1 MTAKRW
7 FVTLGGAV
15 LLIAA
20 LICALNVAVDPFG
33 VFGDAFLDWYSFD
46 MTENPRAAKY
56 KWLDMNNE
64 KYDAYV
70 LGSSGASSLSPET
83 LGRYTGL
90 RWYNA
95 FNYGSDMEYT
105 GRLARHII
113 ENYSVEQLV
122 LCLPVSNGA
131 RYAVPAGDITYLPHP
146 ELTGGIASY
155 ARFLFANPGYARD
168 KLTKYASDGYLQAA
182 HDVFDVSA
190 GAYDKSLRDAEP
202 IGELADYLA
211 RYPEFT
217 AGSEYQPAVELTRI
231 GECMDVIREIS
242 ELCERRSIGLTVIV
256 PPMLNAELG
265 RYAEAQVE
273 EFFSE
278 LAGIT
283 YFWDFS
289 ATPVSAD
296 PRYFYDETHFRNAV
310 GEMMLARVFG
320 DASVY
325 APPGFGELVAPDG
338 ASRAAARFAS
348 GGRADPADYTHEL
361 TVYLYHNIVDNADGE
376 ELPPNSTS
384 LSAFEAD
391 MRELTAGGYTAVGI
405 PELIDYVERGA
416 ELPEKPV
423 LITFDDGYM
432 SNYELAFPVLK
443 RMDIKAVIFAIG
455 VSVGRDTY
463 KDTGKP
469 ITPHFGEAEIRE
481 MTASGLISVQSH
493 SYDMHQAE
501 GYDDP
506 LRPGVLRL
514 EGESEDDYIALLRAD
529 FTRSRAELEAVSG
542 ESVSAFAYPYGY
554 SDKLSEVLLRQ
565 LGVKATFSIEPGVNV
580 LVKGLPQ
587 SLYNLKRFAR

>member
-7 FVTLGGAV
+7 FAMLVGTV

-20 LICALNVAVDPFG
+20 LICAFNVAADPFG
-33 VFGDAFLDWYSFD
+33 VFGDVFFGWYSFD

-56 KWLDMNNE
+56 KWLEMNNE

-70 LGSSGASSLSPET
+70 LGASGASSLSPET

-105 GRLARHII
+105 ARLARHII
-113 ENYSVEQLV
+113 ENYRVEQLV

-131 RYAVPAGDITYLPHP
+131 KYSVPAGDITYLPHP
-146 ELTGGIASY
+146 ELVGGAASY

-168 KLTKYASDGYLQAA
+168 KLIKYASDGYLQAA
-182 HDVFDVSA
+182 HDVFDVST

-202 IGELADYLA
+202 IGDLAGYLA

-217 AGSEYQPAVELTRI
+217 AGNEYRPAVELTRI
-231 GECMDVIREIS
+231 GECMGAIREIS
-242 ELCERRSIGLTVIV
+242 ELCERRSIELTVIV
-256 PPMLNAELG
+256 PPMLNAELS
-265 RYAEAQVE
+265 RYAEPQVA

-278 LAGIT
+278 LADIT
-283 YFWDFS
+283 DFWDFA

-320 DASVY
+320 DTSVY
-325 APPGFGELVAPDG
+325 APPGFGELVTTGGAP
-338 ASRAAARFAS
+338 SAAARLVA
-348 GGRADPADYTHEL
+348 GGSAEPADYTREL
-361 TVYLYHNIVDNADGE
+361 TVYLYHNIVDTAGGE
-376 ELPPNSTS
+376 EMPPNSTP
-384 LSAFEAD
+384 LSSFEDDMLALAAD
-391 MRELTAGGYTAVGI
+391 GYTSVGISELT
-405 PELIDYVERGA
+405 DYVERGT

-423 LITFDDGYM
+423 LVTFDDGYM

-469 ITPHFGEAEIRE
+469 MTPHFGEAEIRE
-481 MTASGLISVQSH
+481 MTASGLVSVQSH

-501 GYDDP
+501 GYDSAP
-506 LRPGVLRL
+506 RPGVLRL
-514 EGESEDDYIALLRAD
+514 AGESEDGYIALLRAD
-529 FTRSRAELEAVSG
+529 FTRSRAELEAASG
-542 ESVSAFAYPYGY
+542 GSVAAFAYPYGF

-565 LGVKATFSIEPGVNV
+565 LGVKATFSIEPGINV